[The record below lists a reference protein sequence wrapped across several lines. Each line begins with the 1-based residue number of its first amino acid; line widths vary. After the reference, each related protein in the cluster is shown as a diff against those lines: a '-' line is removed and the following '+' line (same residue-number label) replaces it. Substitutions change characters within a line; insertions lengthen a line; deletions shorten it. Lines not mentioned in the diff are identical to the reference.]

1 MNGSNTMNEENKHTT
16 GNKPMKTDT
25 IKLRLTLDVDYKLNG
40 ETKAA
45 MEETLHALVTWAVNN
60 GLLTGESKAE
70 TISYCA
76 EVTEQPIT
84 YFASD
89 GNYGPASGIVMFNTM
104 PWSLDDWDEIDDASD
119 NERVEVAE
127 KIAAKYQ

>member
-1 MNGSNTMNEENKHTT
+1 
-16 GNKPMKTDT
+16 MKTDT

-40 ETKAA
+40 ETRAA
-45 MEETLHALVTWAVNN
+45 MEETLHALVTMAINN

-70 TISYCA
+70 TISYCD

-84 YFASD
+84 YFATD
-89 GNYGPASGIVMFNTM
+89 GSYGPCSGMILANTM
-104 PWSLDDWDEIDDASD
+104 PWSLDDWQDIDQASD
-119 NERVEVAE
+119 HERVEVAE

>member
-1 MNGSNTMNEENKHTT
+1 
-16 GNKPMKTDT
+16 MKTDT

-45 MEETLHALVTWAVNN
+45 MEETLHALVTWAENN

-70 TISYCA
+70 TIFYCA
-76 EVTEQPIT
+76 EVAEQPIT

-89 GNYGPASGIVMFNTM
+89 GNYGPASGIVMLNTM
-104 PWSLDDWDEIDDASD
+104 PWDLNDWENIDQASD
-119 NERVEVAE
+119 HERSELAE

>member
-1 MNGSNTMNEENKHTT
+1 MNEENKHTT

-45 MEETLHALVTWAVNN
+45 MEETLHALVTWAANN
-60 GLLTGESKAE
+60 GLLTGESKVE
-70 TISYCA
+70 IISYCA
-76 EVTEQPIT
+76 EVAEQPIT

-89 GNYGPASGIVMFNTM
+89 GNYGTASGIVMFNTM